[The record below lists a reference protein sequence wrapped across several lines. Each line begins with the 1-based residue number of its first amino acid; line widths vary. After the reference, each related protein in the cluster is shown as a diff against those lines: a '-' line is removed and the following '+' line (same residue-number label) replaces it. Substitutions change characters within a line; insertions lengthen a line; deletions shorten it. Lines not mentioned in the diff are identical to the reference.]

1 MSTYERVRNVLADGE
16 WHSIDELKQ
25 VSSFPE
31 RWIEELRRDGL
42 WVMEDHQEHKVAL
55 VGGTTE
61 ARTEPSPAL
70 DPR

>member
-42 WVMEDHQEHKVAL
+42 WVMEDHQERKVGSRRGRDRREDGA
-55 VGGTTE
+55 VAG
-61 ARTEPSPAL
+61 A
-70 DPR
+70 

>member
-1 MSTYERVRNVLADGE
+1 MSTYERVRDVLSDGE

-42 WVMEDHQEHKVAL
+42 WVMDDHEEHKVAL
-55 VGGTTE
+55 VVASDSGT
-61 ARTEPSPAL
+61 
-70 DPR
+70 